1 MRKSPH
7 WWVKLADFGISKR
20 IDSDH
25 TALRTR
31 VGTARY
37 LAPEVEDD
45 DLLDCDY
52 TQAVD
57 IWSLG
62 CVVYH
67 VLVQEPPFL
76 TTFSKK
82 KPFPEGL
89 LEAQSLSRALLF
101 IRKLLV
107 QDPAQ
112 RVTARDA
119 LSSEWLLDANGSLD
133 ANFGL
138 SRISAEIQDRL
149 SLQNLERRQ
158 LMQTALSDTFT
169 RFNIADDSTRIGP
182 KAPMLEHSTSGR
194 FSDIDV
200 RYQICI

>member
-1 MRKSPH
+1 M
-7 WWVKLADFGISKR
+7 KLADFGISKR

-25 TALRTR
+25 TALRIR
-31 VGTARY
+31 VSTARY
-37 LAPEVEDD
+37 LAPEVEHDD
-45 DLLDCDY
+45 FLDCDY

-57 IWSLG
+57 IWSLR
-62 CVVYH
+62 CVVYR
-67 VLVQEPPFL
+67 VLVQELPFL

-82 KPFPEGL
+82 KPFLEGL
-89 LEAQSLSRALLF
+89 LEAQSPSRALLF

-133 ANFGL
+133 ENFGP
-138 SRISAEIQDRL
+138 SQPSAEIQDRL

-158 LMQTALSDTFT
+158 PMQTALSGAFT

>member
-45 DLLDCDY
+45 NLLDCDY

-67 VLVQEPPFL
+67 LLVQEPPFL
-76 TTFSKK
+76 TSFSKK

-107 QDPAQ
+107 QDLVQ

-119 LSSEWLLDANGSLD
+119 LSSEWLPDANGSLD
-133 ANFGL
+133 AKHWTKSN
-138 SRISAEIQDRL
+138 
-149 SLQNLERRQ
+149 
-158 LMQTALSDTFT
+158 
-169 RFNIADDSTRIGP
+169 
-182 KAPMLEHSTSGR
+182 
-194 FSDIDV
+194 
-200 RYQICI
+200 